1 MKTPEPT
8 QSIHRIRHTS
18 RRFIRIF
25 QALLILVPLIDTAV
39 WLFLNDLPPHLLH
52 SMLPGYLRLPLPPLA
67 RALGFCISL
76 IPMAVFVFA
85 DTVLIRLFRLYAEGE
100 FFESGNVRCY
110 RSLSRALMA
119 WCLAGILTDPLFS
132 LALTL
137 HHPAGEHL
145 LSVGLGSLD
154 LTALLTGGILAVITR
169 VMDEARKMKAEQ
181 DFTI

>member
-1 MKTPEPT
+1 MKTLEPT
-8 QSIHRIRHTS
+8 RSIHRIRHTS

-39 WLFLNDLPPHLLH
+39 WLFLNDLPSHLLH
-52 SMLPGYLRLPLPPLA
+52 SILPGYLRLPLPPLA

-85 DTVLIRLFRLYAEGE
+85 DAALIRLFRLYAEGE
-100 FFESGNVRCY
+100 FFESSNVRCY
-110 RSLSRALMA
+110 RSPLQGADGMVPGGHSD
-119 WCLAGILTDPLFS
+119 DPLFS

-145 LSVGLGSLD
+145 LSVGLESLGSHG
-154 LTALLTGGILAVITR
+154 AAHRRHSGRNHPGHG
-169 VMDEARKMKAEQ
+169 
-181 DFTI
+181 